1 MTRRRGIPYAFL
13 LPLAAGLMAVGW
25 SGLSPAAGTCLGK
38 VEQFA
43 QERGL
48 SIDPPDA
55 APNGPG
61 AAPTPDTLGKSGGV
75 IEPPPSQDKSVLEP
89 RGDIH
94 YGMQT
99 MPEVPPQAKPGGGA
113 PGEAKSASDQA
124 LLESALIAAKSEA
137 ERGNEKDC
145 LERLRQAEQLAS
157 RRGK

>member
-1 MTRRRGIPYAFL
+1 
-13 LPLAAGLMAVGW
+13 
-25 SGLSPAAGTCLGK
+25 LSPAAGSCLGRI
-38 VEQFA
+38 ERFA

-55 APNGPG
+55 VPNSPG
-61 AAPTPDTLGKSGGV
+61 KAPTPDTLGRSGGV
-75 IEPPPSQDKSVLEP
+75 IEPPPSKDKAVIKP

-94 YGMQT
+94 YGMPT
-99 MPEVPPQAKPGGGA
+99 MPEVPPQAKPGGGTA
-113 PGEAKSASDQA
+113 GEAKSASDQA

-145 LERLRQAEQLAS
+145 LERLQQAEQLAS